1 MVLKNNLK
9 GFRQKKGLTQEQLA
23 DLVGVSRQTIISI
36 ERYRYKPTLE
46 LGLKLALTLDIKVE
60 GLFYFEKNE

>member
-9 GFRQKKGLTQEQLA
+9 EFRQKKGLTQEQLA